1 MWRMHPIG
9 ISEARSARILS
20 LYGLR
25 LGKAIFFYWKG
36 DLGLSKG
43 EKLAVLLT
51 ALLLAAAVVFLC
63 TWESGAGRYSL
74 SAMPEPT
81 PAPTPVPT
89 PLLVDLNTATA
100 QELDQL
106 PGIGEVLSERIVAYR
121 TENGPFQTI
130 EEIMDVDG
138 IGESVFADLSPYITV
153 SPG

>member
-1 MWRMHPIG
+1 M
-9 ISEARSARILS
+9 
-20 LYGLR
+20 
-25 LGKAIFFYWKG
+25 
-36 DLGLSKG
+36 SKG

-81 PAPTPVPT
+81 PAPTPESA

-106 PGIGEVLSERIVAYR
+106 PGIGEVFSERIVAYR

-138 IGESVFADLSPYITV
+138 IGESVFASLSPYITV